1 MATLDE
7 LKAKHKKL
15 LDSNNPKTAFG
26 QSSNFVD
33 KFIKLEMGKNVV
45 RILPGKNDKMEFY
58 AESTVHRYSDI
69 DGRDK
74 NFHCRKSGENDSCPV
89 CDFISELWK
98 KHRDLGLPNGQKSK
112 FGDLATKL
120 KGNNRYY
127 VNVIDRRL
135 QEKNP
140 DDTVG
145 CVKILA
151 TGKKL
156 MAKII
161 NDLWDEEYLD
171 SDDPENSTLIELDN
185 GNDFIIDL
193 SKNGV
198 YNSFDNSRA
207 RSKKSAAGTKQ
218 QMAAWMEACT
228 DLSTFIKVGDY
239 DEGKKVVETLR
250 ATLTSSP
257 KEGNSESG
265 SEMSDDDF
273 NKRLEA

>member
-1 MATLDE
+1 MATLEE
-7 LKAKHKKL
+7 LKKRHQKL
-15 LDSNNPKTAFG
+15 LNETNNPKG
-26 QSSNFVD
+26 GKDNNFLD

-45 RILPGKNDKMEFY
+45 RILPGKKDKMEFY
-58 AESTVHRYSDI
+58 AESVIHRYTDV
-69 DGRDK
+69 DGREK
-74 NFHCRKSGENDSCPV
+74 NYHCRKTNENESCPM

-98 KHRDLGLPNGQKSK
+98 KHRELGLPNGQKSK

-135 QEKNP
+135 QEQNP
-140 DDTVG
+140 SDNAG

-171 SDDPENSTLIELDN
+171 SEDPENSTLIELEN

-207 RSKKSAAGTKQ
+207 RSKKSPAGSKQ
-218 QMAAWMEACT
+218 QMAAWMEVCT
-228 DLSTFIKVGDY
+228 DLTTFVKTGDY
-239 DEGKKVVETLR
+239 EEGKKIVESLR
-250 ATLTSSP
+250 ASLTSAP
-257 KEGNSESG
+257 KSEAESESDDG
-265 SEMSDDDF
+265 MSDENF